1 MMSDTAYNDDDLV
14 YVDPETRS
22 VVKRVETDGNGN
34 TKPLPYQSALGK
46 ERWRKFYPWGT
57 YRSMKKTYRLEGK
70 RKELDGDL
78 ALDDALPLFIQDL
91 L

>member
-1 MMSDTAYNDDDLV
+1 MSTQPYNDDDLV

-22 VVKRVETDGNGN
+22 VVKRVETDENGN

-70 RKELDGDL
+70 RKELDGNL
-78 ALDDALPLFIQDL
+78 ALDDVLPLFMKDL